1 MFASHLCIVGVSLL
15 LERDCLFPG
24 GTIKKATSELRPY
37 KVASRRAGDVFRRRE
52 DTPDEHD
59 ILAVA
64 LVLEVIPPP
73 AEELIHLEPNR
84 DQDRI
89 TCQPQG
95 VPENR
100 EGHLA

>member
-1 MFASHLCIVGVSLL
+1 MTACFLEVQSKKQLL
-15 LERDCLFPG
+15 NCVP
-24 GTIKKATSELRPY
+24 SY